1 MHNKLYQK
9 LPNGYWANLARLA
22 VFRKNKGC
30 PHTVVYVDITRERA
44 RNDGAGF
51 FIRPQLVR

>member
-1 MHNKLYQK
+1 LYQK
-9 LPNGYWANLARLA
+9 LPNGYWVNLARLA

-30 PHTVVYVDITRERA
+30 PHAVVYVDITRERA